1 MTRLV
6 RLYPHWWR
14 ERYAD
19 EFVDLV
25 ATMRAERG
33 RLGRLW
39 LAVDV
44 SRGAVDARLQ
54 RRPDVRTLMSDT
66 AVRRGVFAGLATSA
80 VMTVALLLSNL
91 VFRQGPNESDSD
103 PEYLVLLAAGYLLL
117 LVLFLAI
124 GGFAGRWSG
133 SALAGAKG
141 GAAAGLVI
149 ALVAF
154 AVSIAIDNAF
164 LHIVSQQHDKRMAFA
179 SSGMSSMRLFLNLQ
193 NLTGLFVVTPLATV
207 IGAGLGALGAM
218 VIRRRRVASP
228 S

>member
-1 MTRLV
+1 MTRLI
-6 RLYPHWWR
+6 RLYPRWWR

-19 EFVDLV
+19 EFTDLV

-33 RLGRLW
+33 RVGRLW
-39 LAVDV
+39 LAADV
-44 SRGAVDARLQ
+44 TRGAVDARLQ
-54 RRPDVRTLMSDT
+54 RRPDVRLLWDDT
-66 AVRRGVFAGLATSA
+66 AVRRGVLAGLAISA
-80 VMTVALLLSNL
+80 VMAVVLLLSNL

-103 PEYLVLLAAGYLLL
+103 PEYLVLLGAGYLLL

-149 ALVAF
+149 VLLLYLVSTT
-154 AVSIAIDNAF
+154 VDNVF

-179 SSGMSSMRLFLNLQ
+179 ASGQSSMRTFLNLQ
-193 NLTGLFVVTPLATV
+193 KLIGVMVMAPVATGL
-207 IGAGLGALGAM
+207 GAGLGALGA
-218 VIRRRRVASP
+218 VLTRIRRVA
-228 S
+228 